1 MNDNF
6 LYKTEKSEES
16 EYETASEEYFR
27 LKIDQV
33 TKIKKEINKIK
44 KIKKQ
49 KIKKLDENEKEKIV
63 EIRKFFSEKLDSYL
77 SINQFSRIDKED
89 QNRETEK
96 CGNNIIDI
104 ENKNEGIE
112 EKSVWKNKKNQVY
125 INIDKE
131 KYNSKYIKE
140 VGTNLFFLIDNE
152 KKDDNNINI
161 SLIGMN
167 EEYLQATTKE
177 YKKTVDNIKNNIKLN
192 IKHKNRSQS
201 KEIKQIIPQSNISI
215 EEKVVIKS
223 NDFSSMRIKQYENDG
238 ILFGFDFGINESNQ
252 YRNKKRKKNNSFKKS
267 TQIKFRKIE

>member
-1 MNDNF
+1 MNNNF

-33 TKIKKEINKIK
+33 TKVKKEINKIK

-63 EIRKFFSEKLDSYL
+63 EIRKFFSEKLDPYL
-77 SINQFSRIDKED
+77 SINEFNLIDKEH

-96 CGNNIIDI
+96 CGNNLNNI
-104 ENKNEGIE
+104 ENKNDAKE
-112 EKSVWKNKKNQVY
+112 EKGVIKNKKNQVY
-125 INIDKE
+125 INIDRE

-192 IKHKNRSQS
+192 IKHKNRSQT
-201 KEIKQIIPQSNISI
+201 KEIKQIIPENNIII
-215 EEKVVIKS
+215 EDNVIIGS
-223 NDFSSMRIKQYENDG
+223 NDFSSMKKKQYENDG
-238 ILFGFDFGINESNQ
+238 VLFGFDFGINETNQ
-252 YRNKKRKKNNSFKKS
+252 YRHKKRKKNNSFKKS